1 MLHIIA
7 LHQDSGGFTA
17 AGELP
22 EAAPIWVESV
32 RDLKPEF
39 EKLVVALDE
48 KQEWT
53 KRIEVRKGRKAGL
66 IWEC

>member
-1 MLHIIA
+1 MMCVIA
-7 LHQDSGGFTA
+7 LHQDSGGLTA

-32 RDLKPEF
+32 RDLKPEL
-39 EKLVVALDE
+39 EKLVGALDE

-53 KRIEVRKGRKAGL
+53 KRIEVSK
-66 IWEC
+66 